1 MNNRY
6 LFTFILLG
14 IAMNQLN
21 AQTYFLQGDAQFI
34 GEDCYR
40 LTTTA
45 TAQNGAV
52 WYADQ
57 IDLNEGFDL
66 EFTMNFGDIDANG
79 ADGICF
85 VLQTVGNNALGQSGG
100 GLGFLGFA
108 PAFAVEFDTWQNGEF
123 GDPFYDHIG
132 MISNGDV
139 SHISANAIA
148 GPVQASEGSLNIE
161 DGQDHIVRIVWE
173 PESFSVEVYFDCV
186 FRLSAEVDMINSIFD
201 GQSLVT
207 WGFTA
212 GTGGSFNNQ
221 TVCLQE
227 NILST
232 GPDAFVC
239 NGGSIQLSAGGNP
252 DDTFLWEPST
262 YLDDP
267 QSQTPTCT
275 PEESITYTVTSFS
288 LCGNEQTATVNVTVE
303 DLQANVSG
311 NQTITCNSPSITLTG
326 SSNFGSAADYNWSSD
341 DGSFITGT
349 GAPSVVVNAAGTYTL
364 TVNVDGD
371 CATEVNYSISENT
384 QAPAISLTPIEDI
397 NCNNPTIELTATS
410 DVNLSS
416 INWTSGNGSFVGPQN
431 EANVT
436 LSSGGTYNLT
446 VVNQS
451 NGCANDTSFTVNDD
465 FQVPFINPGSADSL
479 SCLQP
484 AVTIDGASVE
494 PSNAT
499 LLWEAAQ
506 GNAISGVQ
514 SLTPTISEAGWYF
527 LTATDPS
534 NGCSAIDSLQVFSA
548 EDLSVDLS
556 SLVFPN
562 IFTPNNDGRN
572 DRFEP
577 LLLSEPTFR
586 VLSILDV
593 YNLSVYNRWGTL
605 VFSTEGNALPFNGN
619 DLEEGT
625 YFYIVSYESLCGGNS
640 DKEITG
646 SVKITR

>member
-1 MNNRY
+1 MKNSF
-6 LFTFILLG
+6 LFAAILLG
-14 IAMNQLN
+14 LAFKQLP

-66 EFTMNFGDIDANG
+66 EFTMNFGTIDANG

-123 GDPFYDHIG
+123 GDPFFDHIG

-148 GPVQASEGSLNIE
+148 GPIQASEGSPNIE
-161 DGQDHIVRIVWE
+161 DGEDHIVRIVWE
-173 PESFSVEVYFDCV
+173 PESTVVEVYFDCV
-186 FRLSAEVDMINSIFD
+186 FRLSAEVDMINSIFG

-262 YLDDP
+262 YLDNP
-267 QSQTPTCT
+267 QSQTPICS

-303 DLQANVSG
+303 DLVANVSG

-326 SSNFGSAADYNWSSD
+326 SSNFGSAADYAWSSP

-349 GAPSVVVNAAGTYTL
+349 GAPSVVVNSGGTYTL
-364 TVNVDGD
+364 SVNVDGD
-371 CATEVNYSISENT
+371 CATEVNYTVGENT
-384 QAPAISLTPIEDI
+384 QEPAITLSAIDDI
-397 NCNNPTIELTATS
+397 NCTNPNIQVTASS
-410 DVNLSS
+410 DLALSA
-416 INWTSGNGSFVGPQN
+416 INWTTSNGTFIGPQN
-431 EANVT
+431 EETVT
-436 LSSGGTYNLT
+436 ISSGGSYTLT
-446 VVNQS
+446 LVNQS
-451 NGCANDTSFTVNDD
+451 NGCTNDSSFIVIAD
-465 FQVPFINPGSADSL
+465 FQVPLLNPGSADSL
-479 SCLQP
+479 NCLQP
-484 AVTIDGASVE
+484 SVTVDNASVD
-494 PSNAT
+494 PANSS
-499 LLWEAAQ
+499 LLWVPVQ
-506 GNAISGVQ
+506 GGGISGVQ
-514 SLTPTISEAGWYF
+514 SLTPTISEPGWY
-527 LTATDPS
+527 LVTATNPD
-534 NGCSAIDSLQVFSA
+534 NGCSTTDSLQVFSS

-577 LLLSEPTFR
+577 LLLSDPSFR

-605 VFSTEGNALPFNGN
+605 VFSTDGNSMPFNG
-619 DLEEGT
+619 DELEEGT
-625 YFYIVSYESLCGGNS
+625 YFYIISYESLCGGNS
-640 DKEITG
+640 DQEITG